1 MTYNPLG
8 RRRRVSTAETGFSGE
23 LAQQPMS
30 PVAPESAPNARRLP
44 MTFDYTAHQER
55 MLKILYPQPKTLT
68 DEGLPNL
75 AENIKKMAAKK
86 R

>member
-8 RRRRVSTAETGFSGE
+8 RRNVR
-23 LAQQPMS
+23 PIS
-30 PVAPESAPNARRLP
+30 PVAPESTPFARRLP
-44 MTFDYTAHQER
+44 MTFDYAAHKER
-55 MLKILYPQPKTLT
+55 MFRILYPQPKALT

-75 AENIKKMAAKK
+75 AENIKKMAGKK

>member
-8 RRRRVSTAETGFSGE
+8 RRRKASTVEPGFSGE
-23 LAQQPMS
+23 LAQPIS
-30 PVAPESAPNARRLP
+30 PIVPESAPDARRVPL
-44 MTFDYTAHQER
+44 TFDYTAHQER
-55 MLKILYPQPKTLT
+55 MLKILYPQPKALT

-75 AENIKKMAAKK
+75 TENIKKMAGKK